1 MVYLKKIYQTTYSIH
16 FNETI
21 GSLVSPAQ
29 SIKKSFWFPRI
40 RVAYMCLMLEPGS
53 KFGFNPGRAP
63 RFAAR
68 TLRTLE
74 LQTLRCVVMAGRLAG
89 ALGGATDCKVICF
102 VGAFL
107 RLRVLPCCG
116 FMISAL
122 HLLRS
127 KTNFKIGTSSQER
140 ASKHAAEHRLYRNR
154 RNLKL

>member
-1 MVYLKKIYQTTYSIH
+1 MIYKTNYCIQFNNKYRVFGFISSINQKIM
-16 FNETI
+16 
-21 GSLVSPAQ
+21 LVSKN
-29 SIKKSFWFPRI
+29 SGWLI
-40 RVAYMCLMLEPGS
+40 MCLMLEPGS

-68 TLRTLE
+68 TLCTLE

-89 ALGGATDCKVICF
+89 ALGGATGCKVICF

-116 FMISAL
+116 FLISAL

>member
-1 MVYLKKIYQTTYSIH
+1 
-16 FNETI
+16 
-21 GSLVSPAQ
+21 
-29 SIKKSFWFPRI
+29 
-40 RVAYMCLMLEPGS
+40 MCLMLEPGS

-89 ALGGATDCKVICF
+89 TLGGAADCKVICF

-107 RLRVLPCCG
+107 RLCVLPCCG

-127 KTNFKIGTSSQER
+127 KTKFKNWNQLSGEGTKACCR
-140 ASKHAAEHRLYRNR
+140 ASALPYPP
-154 RNLKL
+154 

>member
-1 MVYLKKIYQTTYSIH
+1 
-16 FNETI
+16 
-21 GSLVSPAQ
+21 
-29 SIKKSFWFPRI
+29 
-40 RVAYMCLMLEPGS
+40 MCLMLEPGS

-89 ALGGATDCKVICF
+89 ALGGATDCKVLCF

-107 RLRVLPCCG
+107 RLCVLPCCG

-154 RNLKL
+154 RNLKP